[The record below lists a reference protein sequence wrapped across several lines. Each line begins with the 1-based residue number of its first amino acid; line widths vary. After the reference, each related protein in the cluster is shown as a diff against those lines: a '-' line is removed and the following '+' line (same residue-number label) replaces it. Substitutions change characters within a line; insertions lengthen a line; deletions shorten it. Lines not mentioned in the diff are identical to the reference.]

1 MAASKGVSR
10 PTAPAGRSGGAGPT
24 TTPSPTAGSG
34 DGMRPRPVDL
44 RRSTYTEALARTVAV
59 GVQSAVSAWVP
70 DAVVQSGAQ
79 LMARITGQ
87 EAGTPR
93 RARILWASFESAY
106 VRPLA
111 RSAAGGAA
119 DSGLAPRRALY
130 LVLGYED
137 GWALWNVDD
146 LDDVHEVVSV
156 RTEAAAVRCVRVLD
170 TPTAPAAGTAAAAS
184 GGDAAAAGPPAADPT
199 RPHLAVVTVDPDS
212 VTSAAASGTSAAA
225 ASLVRIVS
233 LRTYATV
240 HESIKC
246 PGEVQALSCNGRLL
260 LAHTRDEL
268 VAFDLRTY
276 RQLFSLNHCQANPYR
291 DCTVAALGS
300 RWLAYASTQRVPP
313 NRLAAAV
320 EALPMPE
327 RIDARSQLTEMVG
340 TLTTGLLQMGDR
352 GVQALSRY
360 LAPTDAA
367 TSGGGGGG
375 GAAAATG
382 SASGGTTAAP
392 AHGTVMVR
400 DIGAN
405 GHPIIAHFQAH
416 DAPIVALAF
425 NPSGTL
431 VRHRSCR
438 DLEENSAH

>member
-1 MAASKGVSR
+1 MAASNGVSL
-10 PTAPAGRSGGAGPT
+10 TTVPAGRPGGARPVTTTSPT
-24 TTPSPTAGSG
+24 TGSG

-111 RSAAGGAA
+111 HSTAGGTA
-119 DSGLAPRRALY
+119 DSGPAPRRTLY

-137 GWALWNVDD
+137 GWTLWNVDD

-156 RTEAAAVRCVRVLD
+156 RTEGAAVRCVRVLD
-170 TPTAPAAGTAAAAS
+170 TPIAPMAGPAAPAS
-184 GGDAAAAGPPAADPT
+184 GGDAATAAPAAADPT
-199 RPHLAVVTVDPDS
+199 RPHLAVVTVDPAS
-212 VTSAAASGTSAAA
+212 VTSAAASGMSAAA
-225 ASLVRIVS
+225 ASLLRIVS

-240 HESIKC
+240 HEGIKC
-246 PGEVQALSCNGRLL
+246 PGEVHALSCNGRLL

-276 RQLFSLNHCQANPYR
+276 RPLFSLNHCQANPYR

-360 LAPTDAA
+360 LAPTDTA
-367 TSGGGGGG
+367 TGGSGSG
-375 GAAAATG
+375 GAATATAT
-382 SASGGTTAAP
+382 ASGGTAAP
-392 AHGTVMVR
+392 AHGTIMVR

-431 VRHRSCR
+431 VRP
-438 DLEENSAH
+438 DF